1 MSVCIH
7 IKCTLLYESF
17 CHILRSDKGA
27 VGTGPSAT
35 GELPITYSAHTKSS
49 PVKGYNVNTHAKVP
63 KNITRCKCPCVFT
76 SKVHSFM
83 NHFVTFLDQIKVRL
97 GQARALPVNC
107 LLHIRSQLKLIGK
120 HEAGAVTL

>member
-7 IKCTLLYESF
+7 IKGTLIYESF
-17 CHILRSDKGA
+17 CHILRSD
-27 VGTGPSAT
+27 
-35 GELPITYSAHTKSS
+35 I
-49 PVKGYNVNTHAKVP
+49 
-63 KNITRCKCPCVFT
+63 
-76 SKVHSFM
+76 
-83 NHFVTFLDQIKVRL
+83 VRL

>member
-1 MSVCIH
+1 
-7 IKCTLLYESF
+7 
-17 CHILRSDKGA
+17 
-27 VGTGPSAT
+27 
-35 GELPITYSAHTKSS
+35 
-49 PVKGYNVNTHAKVP
+49 
-63 KNITRCKCPCVFT
+63 
-76 SKVHSFM
+76 M